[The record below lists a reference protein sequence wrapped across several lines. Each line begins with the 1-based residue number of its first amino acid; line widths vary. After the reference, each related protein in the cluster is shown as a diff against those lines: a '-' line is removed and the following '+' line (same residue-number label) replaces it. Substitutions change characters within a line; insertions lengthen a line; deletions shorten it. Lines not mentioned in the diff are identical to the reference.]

1 MAVVI
6 PSGYHQITYLW
17 RHASLTR
24 DFATVFGGAAPSA
37 TAVADIA
44 ETWFEAWDNELKSRT
59 DSSLTLRAI
68 LVRQGPNTGEFPGP
82 TAEITYGTAGTS
94 AFESS
99 PVNCALLVKKATLF
113 GGRHN
118 RGRSY
123 WPGLIADTDVSEVGV
138 VGAAQVTA
146 IQTDMDQ
153 FLAAVISGNGA
164 TTQAIDPVILHDE
177 ESPSTGPTTI
187 QSLVVQNV
195 IATQRRRVR
204 P

>member
-6 PSGYHQITYLW
+6 PSGYHQVTYLW
-17 RHASLTR
+17 RHSSLTR
-24 DFATVFGGAAPSA
+24 DFATVFGGAAPSS
-37 TAVADIA
+37 TAAADIA
-44 ETWFEAWDNELKSRT
+44 ETWVEAWDNELKSRT
-59 DSSLTLRAI
+59 DSSLQLRAI
-68 LVRQGPNTGEFPGP
+68 LVRQGPNTGEFPGE
-82 TAEITYGTAGTS
+82 TVEVAVGTNGGT

-99 PVNCALLVKKATLF
+99 PVNCALLVRKTSLF

-118 RGRSY
+118 RGRTY
-123 WPGLIADTDVSEVGV
+123 WPGLVADTDVSDVGV
-138 VGAAQVTA
+138 IGSAQVTA

-153 FLAAVISGNGA
+153 FLAAVINGNTS

-177 ESPSTGPTTI
+177 NSPATGPTTI
-187 QSLVVQNV
+187 QSLVVQNI